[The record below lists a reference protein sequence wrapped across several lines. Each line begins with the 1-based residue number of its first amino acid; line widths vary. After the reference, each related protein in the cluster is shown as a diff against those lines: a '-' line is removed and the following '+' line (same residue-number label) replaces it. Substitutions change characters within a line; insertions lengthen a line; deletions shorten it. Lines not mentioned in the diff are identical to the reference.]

1 MLFVGSTRAQTRLVA
16 LALLSTAALVSSPRV
31 LSAQFSV
38 FTPLSSSVAGGTLSE
53 TSPLLLSSTQFVQ
66 RVLSSNDRGALN
78 GGVKLGDS
86 WDMITLNENGP
97 QAGRYMFMP
106 YETGSA
112 GVKRLD
118 LLTGQSVTIVA
129 EGTQGFVNGDASRWT
144 PWGTYLTAE
153 ESWNGSTKGRLFEVT
168 NPLAA
173 PGSVGFVQRNI
184 LPRVSHEGLAF
195 DKQNS
200 LYFVDELNG
209 GSIYKYVSRTPDDG
223 STFFNAGQTFV
234 LQVGD
239 GATFEGTGGA
249 TWIPITDINGAALP
263 GIPTLVDN
271 GVTVIDGRAAA
282 DFVKGTNFN
291 RPEDIEIQTLSDGT
305 QRIYF
310 GTTDT
315 HRLFSLNVTNPVG
328 PTVQLFVSQSTIDAA
343 TGLAVGSGFLNPDN
357 MAIDVL
363 GNIYFTEDIGG
374 VGGTGFD
381 IWMAT
386 DADRDGVAESI
397 GRWASVS
404 TLGAE
409 PSGLYFNPFDPTL
422 AYVNIQHTTSDI
434 DRTIEIKV
442 VPEPATFLLLAA
454 GMAGMLVARRGRS
467 RRVS

>member
-1 MLFVGSTRAQTRLVA
+1 
-16 LALLSTAALVSSPRV
+16 
-31 LSAQFSV
+31 
-38 FTPLSSSVAGGTLSE
+38 
-53 TSPLLLSSTQFVQ
+53 
-66 RVLSSNDRGALN
+66 
-78 GGVKLGDS
+78 
-86 WDMITLNENGP
+86 
-97 QAGRYMFMP
+97 
-106 YETGSA
+106 
-112 GVKRLD
+112 
-118 LLTGQSVTIVA
+118 
-129 EGTQGFVNGDASRWT
+129 
-144 PWGTYLTAE
+144 
-153 ESWNGSTKGRLFEVT
+153 
-168 NPLAA
+168 
-173 PGSVGFVQRNI
+173 
-184 LPRVSHEGLAF
+184 
-195 DKQNS
+195 
-200 LYFVDELNG
+200 
-209 GSIYKYVSRTPDDG
+209 
-223 STFFNAGQTFV
+223 
-234 LQVGD
+234 
-239 GATFEGTGGA
+239 
-249 TWIPITDINGAALP
+249 
-263 GIPTLVDN
+263 
-271 GVTVIDGRAAA
+271 
-282 DFVKGTNFN
+282 
-291 RPEDIEIQTLSDGT
+291 
-305 QRIYF
+305 
-310 GTTDT
+310 
-315 HRLFSLNVTNPVG
+315 LFSLNVTNPVG